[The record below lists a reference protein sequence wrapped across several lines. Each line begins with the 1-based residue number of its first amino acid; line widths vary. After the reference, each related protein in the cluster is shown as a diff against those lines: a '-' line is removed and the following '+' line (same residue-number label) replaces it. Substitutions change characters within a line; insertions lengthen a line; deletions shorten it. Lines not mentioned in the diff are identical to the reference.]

1 VRCFMSAVVALAGVM
16 GGERA
21 ARAEGSGDGAAACI
35 DTYEEAQER
44 RLQGALLEAREG
56 FAACSSEACPAF
68 IHSDCTRFFDEVVL
82 EIPSVSFEV
91 TSGNR
96 RLSEVRVMD
105 GERVLGRVSGAPLEL
120 DPGVHTLRFEA
131 SGAEAVT
138 RSIVIERGEKNNLV
152 QIDLPPL
159 APSPPPR
166 GRAGERRG
174 AVQTPIERPV
184 HPAPWVALGV
194 GAAGVASFAFLG
206 ASGRAE
212 ERRLEKSCA
221 PRCRDAQLQSVK
233 TTYLVADISL
243 GVGVSGVLVGGYL
256 LLTRDPEPAAKAG
269 ALPVVVHAGR
279 DGGGATLR
287 GSF

>member
-1 VRCFMSAVVALAGVM
+1 VRCFMGAAVALAAAM
-16 GGERA
+16 GGERT
-21 ARAEGSGDGAAACI
+21 ARGEVAGDGAAACI
-35 DTYEEAQER
+35 DTYEKAQER

-56 FAACSSEACPAF
+56 FAACSRESCPAF
-68 IHSDCTRFFDEVVL
+68 IQADCTRFFDEVAL

-91 TSGNR
+91 RSGNR
-96 RLSEVRVMD
+96 RLSEVRVID
-105 GERVLGRVSGAPLEL
+105 GERVLGRVTGAPLEL

-138 RSIVIERGEKNNLV
+138 RSVVIERGEKNNVV

-159 APSPPPR
+159 PPPSTPH
-166 GRAGERRG
+166 GGAGERSG
-174 AVQTPIERPV
+174 APLSPVERRV
-184 HPAPWVALGV
+184 HPAPWIALGV
-194 GAAGVASFAFLG
+194 GAAGVASFAFLA

-243 GVGVSGVLVGGYL
+243 AVGVSGALVGGYL
-256 LLTRDPEPAAKAG
+256 LLTRDPEPAATAG
-269 ALPVVVHAGR
+269 AWPVVVHAGR
-279 DGGGATLR
+279 DGAGATLR